1 MDFIKKNLKWIIG
14 LGALVAGILIGF
26 LVAPACSIEEHDS
39 YEQLEATVSEYET
52 MLVEYKNSNDELSA
66 LVESAQPYF
75 KLTEEQK
82 LKAAEEAEALEAERL
97 AKEKADQEAKD
108 AALTQVYETG
118 GFEITIT
125 NILTNNNRGALQF
138 EMSVKNTSNK
148 ENQLYVTSAEFIV
161 DGKSYEKD
169 YDLTKS
175 PNELEPNIS
184 QDGVQVGM
192 FLPTGVTIDD
202 VNYVKIKIPTSE
214 YKNDAIIEIDDLQ
227 LLIG

>member
-1 MDFIKKNLKWIIG
+1 MEFIKKNLKSIIG
-14 LGALVAGILIGF
+14 LGGLVAGILIGF
-26 LVAPACSIEEHDS
+26 LVAPACSIEDYDS
-39 YEQLEATVSEYET
+39 YEQLEATVFEYET

-82 LKAAEEAEALEAERL
+82 LKAAEEAEALEAER
-97 AKEKADQEAKD
+97 AKD

-118 GFEITIT
+118 GFQIIIT

-175 PNELEPNIS
+175 PNKLEPNIS
-184 QDGVQVGM
+184 QDGVEVGM
-192 FLPTGVTIDD
+192 FLPAGVTIDD

>member
-1 MDFIKKNLKWIIG
+1 M
-14 LGALVAGILIGF
+14 IGF
-26 LVAPACSIEEHDS
+26 LVAPACSIEDHDS
-39 YEQLEATVSEYET
+39 YEQLEATVFEYET

-97 AKEKADQEAKD
+97 AKEKAEQEAKD

-118 GFEITIT
+118 GFQIIIT

-175 PNELEPNIS
+175 PNKLEPNIS
-184 QDGVQVGM
+184 QDGVEVGM
-192 FLPTGVTIDD
+192 FLPAGVTIDD

>member
-1 MDFIKKNLKWIIG
+1 MEFIKKNLKSIIG
-14 LGALVAGILIGF
+14 LGGLVAGILIGF
-26 LVAPACSIEEHDS
+26 LVAPACSIEDHDS
-39 YEQLEATVSEYET
+39 YEQLEATVFEYET

-97 AKEKADQEAKD
+97 AKEKVEQEAKD

-118 GFEITIT
+118 GFQIIIT

-175 PNELEPNIS
+175 PNKLEPNIS
-184 QDGVQVGM
+184 QDGVEVGM
-192 FLPTGVTIDD
+192 FLPAGVTIDD